1 MELSKLR
8 FVINETGTIS
18 EEEQNYINEV
28 YKTLFSEIYG
38 YDILSKYLSQKE
50 NLKNDYVFDNT
61 YINSIDVPKSLS
73 SDNIALLMIYDE
85 NDKLIGAGRIKKIEK
100 LSTKNPLVEVFNKLL
115 EKFLKSIDEKCISV
129 PDIAISSECADS
141 KYDIWKLAI
150 QFLESYYMSLGY
162 DRIYVEIPLNSPLL
176 LRADDLGYIED
187 LADIPVSDKP
197 RTRILNKYLE
207 RTKDA
212 EFNSSRK

>member
-100 LSTKNPLVEVFNKLL
+100 LSTKNPLVEVFNKL
-115 EKFLKSIDEKCISV
+115 FL
-129 PDIAISSECADS
+129 
-141 KYDIWKLAI
+141 
-150 QFLESYYMSLGY
+150 
-162 DRIYVEIPLNSPLL
+162 
-176 LRADDLGYIED
+176 
-187 LADIPVSDKP
+187 
-197 RTRILNKYLE
+197 
-207 RTKDA
+207 
-212 EFNSSRK
+212 